1 MIAQLTTMPR
11 IKATTTTMVTTM
23 PSSFQPNVCAQ
34 PELLCELAL
43 TTSFLAAAATKSSA
57 KAQRKLKAVGPKQ
70 ESKSADP
77 VALSTDLQCALPP
90 ITTALHE

>member
-1 MIAQLTTMPR
+1 
-11 IKATTTTMVTTM
+11 
-23 PSSFQPNVCAQ
+23 
-34 PELLCELAL
+34 LAL

-70 ESKSADP
+70 ESCKSADP